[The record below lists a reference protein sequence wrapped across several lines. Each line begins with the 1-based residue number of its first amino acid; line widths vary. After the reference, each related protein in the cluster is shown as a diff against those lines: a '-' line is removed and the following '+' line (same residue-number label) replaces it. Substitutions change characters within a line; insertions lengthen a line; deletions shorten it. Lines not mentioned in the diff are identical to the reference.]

1 MKMKTTFLLL
11 LAALLLV
18 GACATA
24 QPNGQTRAIQNPNEG
39 VQTQPGGQPPTQVV
53 VEQPPGPQQP
63 GQQPPAENTT
73 AQQPG
78 ANPQVKEF
86 IVVAR
91 RFSFDPAVIRVQQG
105 DTVKITASS
114 ADVAHGLAIPDFNV
128 NLRLEPG
135 AQPQTA
141 TFVADKKGTFTFYC
155 DVYCGAGHTEMKG
168 QLIVE

>member
-1 MKMKTTFLLL
+1 MKMIAMSLL
-11 LAALLLV
+11 LAAMLLV

-24 QPNGQTRAIQNPNEG
+24 QPNGQTRTIQNPNEG
-39 VQTQPGGQPPTQVV
+39 VQTQPGGQPPQVV
-53 VEQPPGPQQP
+53 VE
-63 GQQPPAENTT
+63 QPPAENTT

-86 IVVAR
+86 TVVAR
-91 RFSFDPAVIRVQQG
+91 RFSFDPAVITVQQG
-105 DTVKITASS
+105 DTVRITASS
-114 ADVAHGLAIPDFNV
+114 ADVVHGLALPDFNV

-155 DVYCGAGHTEMKG
+155 NVYCGAGHTDMKG